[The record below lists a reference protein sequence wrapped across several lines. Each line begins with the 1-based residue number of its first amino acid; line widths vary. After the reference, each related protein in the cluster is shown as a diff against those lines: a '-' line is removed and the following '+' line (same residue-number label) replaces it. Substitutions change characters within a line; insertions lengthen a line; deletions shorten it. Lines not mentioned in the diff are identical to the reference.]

1 NAYLDFY
8 RTEGASF
15 RVNVVSQATLQARPG
30 LDELLK
36 GEVRRLGAV
45 LDRVRAA
52 ELYEST
58 AAMIRL
64 AQATIDEY
72 ERRKRERGFLDFD
85 DLIVHSVA
93 LLSRSEASR
102 WVQYKLDRGI
112 DHLLVDEAQDTSP
125 RQWQVIAA
133 LVEDFFAGEGAT
145 GGNRSVFAVG
155 DEKQ

>member
-36 GEVRRLGAV
+36 GEVRRLGAL

-72 ERRKRERGFLDFD
+72 ERRKRGGGFPHFADPLSPT
-85 DLIVHSVA
+85 VR
-93 LLSRSEASR
+93 LLSR
-102 WVQYKLDRGI
+102 
-112 DHLLVDEAQDTSP
+112 
-125 RQWQVIAA
+125 
-133 LVEDFFAGEGAT
+133 GEGA
-145 GGNRSVFAVG
+145 RW
-155 DEKQ
+155 